1 MQYLLDQQQDTM
13 DFQEDV
19 IHPWSQRAEDWLDVQ
34 AADLMDYSYDEI
46 KQEMYNK
53 AADPNDNNL
62 VKWMR
67 KQAVKP
73 LAAVKR

>member
-1 MQYLLDQQQDTM
+1 MQYLLDQQQETM

-19 IHPWSQRAEDWLDVQ
+19 IHPWSQRIEDWLDVQ
-34 AADLMDYSYDEI
+34 SADLMNYSYDEI
-46 KQEMYNK
+46 KQEIYNN

-73 LAAVKR
+73 VAMIKR